1 MGDSLFGPTI
11 IATIIVAVPIALLI
25 ALALLRIYRRAV
37 IRSMQQRVAPR
48 AAPGSIG
55 ALENTPARS
64 DEPPPHPLE
73 IGPHDPPGD
82 GIRLAVKEAIW
93 RYAAVDVCAT
103 WLAYRLLEGWSLQK
117 GSGLRQWERRSTASS
132 CTRLHP
138 AT

>member
-1 MGDSLFGPTI
+1 MTASPIRQMEAPVMSRRSGRALSTVQSQRSDEAVGDSLFGPTI

-93 RYAAVDVCAT
+93 R
-103 WLAYRLLEGWSLQK
+103 
-117 GSGLRQWERRSTASS
+117 
-132 CTRLHP
+132 
-138 AT
+138 